1 MHRGHIALAGLQG
14 CDLAAMPGHVSE
26 CLCSSFS
33 DGQSLHAKVVKQDV
47 SWQDV
52 LRNCFLPSNCFV
64 AQLSTF
70 KFPLKKERGEVS
82 LLSTEGA
89 AGYREPGGQWLS
101 SPCPPPG
108 WHFSHRSKGWLCSLK
123 HCTLC
128 PGFRH
133 RAHPVSPPPATVW
146 LWDAPLPGPGLH
158 RASKRGSAVALA
170 PPGPPGPCTRWW
182 AE

>member
-1 MHRGHIALAGLQG
+1 MLLFLGWAEPPCEGGQARCLLAGCFTKLFSSLKLFCSPALHLQ
-14 CDLAAMPGHVSE
+14 VS
-26 CLCSSFS
+26 
-33 DGQSLHAKVVKQDV
+33 
-47 SWQDV
+47 
-52 LRNCFLPSNCFV
+52 
-64 AQLSTF
+64 F
-70 KFPLKKERGEVS
+70 KKKRGEVS
-82 LLSTEGA
+82 LLSTKGA

-170 PPGPPGPCTRWW
+170 PPGPPDPCTRWW